1 MTTAAIITG
10 GGAARRS
17 RTVTRAAW
25 TLLGA
30 ARDLPT
36 HVVELASALHEQEC
50 GCEQLPDEITVGRAS
65 ALVQAGWRPTARL
78 PGGDLVIRLSEL
90 LAEIA
95 RAWQEATT
103 QPISTAEAL
112 RWSGVCALAY
122 RIAEGVRQ

>member
-10 GGAARRS
+10 GGAEKVP
-17 RTVTRAAW
+17 TVTRAAW
-25 TLLGA
+25 ILLGA

-36 HVVELASALHEQEC
+36 HVAELASALHEQGC
-50 GCEQLPDEITVGRAS
+50 GCERLPDEITVGRAS
-65 ALVQAGWRPTARL
+65 ALVQAGWRPTARP